1 MGWAGLGRLVP
12 TPCGFAQRMPAAPE
26 FFSAPVLAIYSCPEP
41 AWSECNQSNVAK
53 TVIDDVSG
61 PFFSVES
68 VDLNLDG

>member
-1 MGWAGLGRLVP
+1 
-12 TPCGFAQRMPAAPE
+12 MPAAPE